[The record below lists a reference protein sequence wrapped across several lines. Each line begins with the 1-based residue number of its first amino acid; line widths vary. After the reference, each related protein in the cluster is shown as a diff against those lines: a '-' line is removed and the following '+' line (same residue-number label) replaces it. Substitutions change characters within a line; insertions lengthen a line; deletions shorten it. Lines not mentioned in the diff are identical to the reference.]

1 MYNCNLQKISFR
13 VTPLNR
19 TKKSFYNN
27 IRLLQC
33 AHNDILVSEL
43 SLIFH
48 FKISQICLIITYY
61 CVWRYVFTFSLG
73 EPMLVLYICCVFGA
87 IFTFLWL
94 LITDVRKSLSQ
105 NIMALLIIVT
115 NFGYLALAMSKNL
128 ETAILSNKI
137 IYIGG
142 TFLHLLFFFNVC
154 EICHIKIP
162 KKIVIIQII
171 FQLIIYAS
179 SLTIGYSS
187 IFYKSVEFHI
197 LDGIGFFYNKNYG
210 PFHTFFI
217 ISIYAYLLL
226 SVFVMLFAH
235 IKNKSLNF
243 HDVYIMLASLLIA
256 ILSYFLERIFHF
268 KFDIMPIT
276 YLLMHWVTLLPIY
289 RSNIFNVTENKN
301 VVTEQMNQIG
311 YISFNK
317 KMEYMG
323 ANDFSLNLFGEL
335 KNCRVGKEIKNPSK
349 ELNEIIK
356 NINDFRT
363 DLKSSSK
370 NVEEKSYIKTISIN
384 NQFFNTK
391 VYEIKN
397 YRKKCVGFSLELKD
411 ETEHLKMIELQDKF
425 NEELKIEVE
434 NKTQKI
440 REIQNK
446 IVLGMAQ
453 MVESRDLSTG
463 GHVKRT
469 SDVVRIFAKSL
480 QKYLNFNENFLNL
493 VIRSAPMHDL
503 GKIGVDDAVLR
514 KQGKF
519 TDEEYNKMKMHPIIG
534 GYLIKQILVGVEEE
548 NFVRVAYNVASFHH
562 EKVNGKGYPNGLKG
576 EEIPI
581 EARIMAL
588 ADVFDA
594 LVSKRCYKD
603 AFSYEKAFEIIKQ
616 DSGTHFDT
624 NLANVFLRCKDELIN
639 YYENSAKA

>member
-1 MYNCNLQKISFR
+1 
-13 VTPLNR
+13 
-19 TKKSFYNN
+19 
-27 IRLLQC
+27 
-33 AHNDILVSEL
+33 
-43 SLIFH
+43 
-48 FKISQICLIITYY
+48 
-61 CVWRYVFTFSLG
+61 
-73 EPMLVLYICCVFGA
+73 MLVLYIACVFVA
-87 IFTFLWL
+87 IFVYFWL
-94 LITDVRKSLSQ
+94 LVTDVRKSLSQ
-105 NIMALLIIVT
+105 NIMTLLVIVA
-115 NFGYLALAMSKNL
+115 NLGYLALALSKSL
-128 ETAILSNKI
+128 ETAILANKI
-137 IYIGG
+137 LYVGG
-142 TFLHLLFFFNVC
+142 SFLHLLFFFNIC
-154 EICHIKIP
+154 EICHIKISQ
-162 KKIVIIQII
+162 KVVIIQII
-171 FQLIIYAS
+171 IQLFIYAS
-179 SLTIGYSS
+179 SLTIGYNS
-187 IFYKSVEFHI
+187 IFYKSVDFQI
-197 LDGIGFFYNKNYG
+197 IDGFGFFYNKNYG
-210 PFHTFFI
+210 PLHTVFL
-217 ISIYAYLLL
+217 ISMYAYLLF
-226 SVFVMLFAH
+226 SVFVVIFAH
-235 IKNKSLNF
+235 IKNKSLNY
-243 HDVYIMLASLLIA
+243 HDAYLMVGSLLIA
-256 ILSYFLERIFHF
+256 ILCYCFERIFHF
-268 KFDIMPIT
+268 KFDIMPLI
-276 YLLMHWVTLLPIY
+276 YILMLCVTLFPIY
-289 RSNIFNVTENKN
+289 RSNIFTVNEKKD
-301 VVTEQMNQIG
+301 VVKKEMNQIG
-311 YISFNK
+311 FISFNK

-356 NINDFRT
+356 NVNDFKT
-363 DLKSSSK
+363 EFESSSK
-370 NVEEKSYIKTISIN
+370 NGEKKSYTKTIFIN
-384 NQFFNTK
+384 NKFFNTK
-391 VYEIKN
+391 IHEIKN

-411 ETEHLKMIELQDKF
+411 ETEHFKMLKLRDKF

-469 SDVVRIFAKSL
+469 SDVVRIFAKKL
-480 QKYLNFNENFLNL
+480 QKYLDFNENFLSL

-519 TDEEYNKMKMHPIIG
+519 TDEEYEKMKTHPVIG
-534 GYLIKQILVGVEEE
+534 GYLVKQILAGVEEE
-548 NFVRVAYNVASFHH
+548 NFVRIAYNVASFHH

-624 NLANVFLRCKDELIN
+624 NLANVFLRCKDELID

>member
-1 MYNCNLQKISFR
+1 
-13 VTPLNR
+13 
-19 TKKSFYNN
+19 
-27 IRLLQC
+27 
-33 AHNDILVSEL
+33 
-43 SLIFH
+43 
-48 FKISQICLIITYY
+48 
-61 CVWRYVFTFSLG
+61 
-73 EPMLVLYICCVFGA
+73 MLVLYICCVFVA
-87 IFTFLWL
+87 IFIYFWL

-105 NIMALLIIVT
+105 NIMALFIIIA
-115 NFGYLALAMSKNL
+115 NFGYLALAMSKSL
-128 ETAILSNKI
+128 EAAILSNKI
-137 IYIGG
+137 LYVGG
-142 TFLHLLFFFNVC
+142 AFLHLLFFFNIC

-162 KKIVIIQII
+162 KKIAIIQII
-171 FQLIIYAS
+171 FQLLIYLS
-179 SLTIGYSS
+179 SLTIGYNS
-187 IFYKSVEFHI
+187 IFYKTVDFQI
-197 LDGIGFFYNKNYG
+197 IDGYGFFYNKNYG
-210 PFHTFFI
+210 PLHTVFL
-217 ISIYAYLLL
+217 ISMYAYLLC
-226 SVFVMLFAH
+226 SIFVVIFAH
-235 IKNKSLNF
+235 IKNKSLNY
-243 HDVYIMLASLLIA
+243 HDAYLMLGCLIIA
-256 ILSYFLERIFHF
+256 ILCYCLERIFHF
-268 KFDIMPIT
+268 KFDIMPLI
-276 YLLMHWVTLLPIY
+276 YLLMHLVTLFPTY
-289 RSNIFNVTENKN
+289 RSNLFTVNENKN
-301 VVTEQMNQIG
+301 EIREQMNQIG
-311 YISFNK
+311 FISFNK

-323 ANDFSLNLFGEL
+323 ANDFSINLFGEL

-349 ELNEIIK
+349 ELSEIIK
-356 NINDFRT
+356 NINDFKT
-363 DLKSSSK
+363 DSESSSK
-370 NVEEKSYIKTISIN
+370 NDEEKSYIKTISIN
-384 NQFFNTK
+384 NKFFNIK
-391 VYEIKN
+391 IHEIKN
-397 YRKKCVGFSLELKD
+397 YRKKCVGFCLELKD
-411 ETEHLKMIELQDKF
+411 ETEHFKMIELRDRF

-469 SDVVRIFAKSL
+469 SDVVRIFAKKL

-519 TDEEYNKMKMHPIIG
+519 TDEEYEKMKMHPVIG
-534 GYLIKQILVGVEEE
+534 GYLVKQILAGVEEE
-548 NFVRVAYNVASFHH
+548 NFVRIAYNVASFHH

-639 YYENSAKA
+639 YYENSSKS